1 MLSRPRNTINRRG
14 VAAVEAAVCLP
25 VLALIIF
32 GAVEV
37 SGGIFQEY
45 NAQACTYEISKVAL
59 QSGSS
64 CQDVQD
70 VAATIMPQLDF
81 TTYSIQ
87 IDVIPRSV
95 NQGSVDAPTQSSFSI
110 PQSGSAPAG
119 LEDIPRGTLLKLTVT
134 TDRPAIAGRGFT
146 RAFLSGTINSD
157 CVFVKEF

>member
-1 MLSRPRNTINRRG
+1 MSKHNLNRSG
-14 VAAVEAAVCLP
+14 VAAVEAAICLP

-37 SGGIFQEY
+37 SGGVFQEY
-45 NAQACTYEISKVAL
+45 NAQACAYELSKVAL

-70 VAATIMPQLDF
+70 AAASILPQLEF
-81 TTYSIQ
+81 TNYSIQ
-87 IDVIPRSV
+87 VDVIPRSA
-95 NQGSVDAPTQSSFSI
+95 NATSVETPTQTSFSI
-110 PQSGSAPAG
+110 PQSGAAPAG
-119 LEDIPRGTLLKLTVT
+119 LEDIPRGTLLRLTLT

-146 RAFLSGTINSD
+146 RAFLNDTINSD